1 MKLAA
6 FILILVGGV
15 QLETQTPKLATE
27 PGGPIATIGPLQ
39 PNGDRAITYQTNGC
53 DPSNY
58 LWILEIAPS
67 PQGPFELCHE
77 AHYLHGKLVSFDPR
91 PNSFYRL
98 HGLTNDGSYNY
109 F

>member
-1 MKLAA
+1 MKLALA
-6 FILILVGGV
+6 ILICVSGFA
-15 QLETQTPKLATE
+15 LATVDVVTP
-27 PGGPIATIGPLQ
+27 PGAPVATIGPLV
-39 PNGDRAITYQTNGC
+39 NGSRAITYTG

-58 LWILEIAPS
+58 LWILEIACR

-77 AHYLHGKLVSFDPR
+77 AHYQHGTLTDFMPC
-91 PNSFYRL
+91 PNHFYRL